1 MVDQKLV
8 ISVIKGILTYIPGL
22 GVFLDKK
29 KGKSR
34 HSGSD
39 ASFAYSLWFSMLVL
53 FNEKKID
60 VNYSKIGEVG
70 NGGSLGV
77 AFCALLTGV
86 KEYCS
91 FEIRT
96 YIDFTEQK
104 KLLND
109 VYQLLKEKTPITR
122 YANLNISI
130 ENANL
135 PYNFIKTTP
144 LEQEKIYNEL
154 LSDLNNQLINSKY
167 IKLIPDWENQGSLN
181 LTFIFSRAVMEHV
194 NNPAHA
200 YSAIAN
206 HLKSGG
212 YMLHDIEFHSHGLT
226 KTLTGHY
233 EIQEFL
239 WKIISGKRQFFLNRF
254 KLNDHNT
261 AVQAAGFYIDISI
274 PNFKIQNEKKE
285 MIGGVILARK
295 EHE

>member
-1 MVDQKLV
+1 MVDHKLA
-8 ISVIKGILTYIPGL
+8 ISVIKGILTYIPGIGL
-22 GVFLDKK
+22 YIEKK

-34 HSGSD
+34 HSGSK
-39 ASFAYSLWFSMLVL
+39 AKFAYSLWFSMLVL
-53 FNEKKID
+53 INEKKIG

-77 AFCALLTGV
+77 AFCALLSGA

-91 FEIRT
+91 LEIRT
-96 YIDFTEQK
+96 YIDFNEQK
-104 KLLND
+104 KLLHD

-135 PYNFIKTTP
+135 PDNLIKTTP
-144 LEQEKIYNEL
+144 IEQEKIYNEL
-154 LSDLNNQLINSKY
+154 LLDLNKQLINSKY
-167 IKLIPDWENQGSLN
+167 IKLITDWEHHESLN
-181 LTFIFSRAVMEHV
+181 LSFIFSRAVMEHT
-194 NNPAHA
+194 NNPAQV

-206 HLKSGG
+206 HLKSGE
-212 YMLHDIEFHSHGLT
+212 YILHDIEFHSHGLT

-233 EIQEFL
+233 EIPEVL
-239 WKIISGKRQFFLNRF
+239 WKIITGKRQFFLNRF

-261 AVQAAGFYIDISI
+261 AVQDAGFYINFSI
-274 PNFKIQNEKKE
+274 PNFKIQNYKKE